1 MLNNHLNLGF
11 VAEDSINSSLNSIQI
26 KIRNEAFRCFHVASR
41 SFADRQ
47 VYYLLHKMQN
57 DKDTVKLGATN
68 LMRHLLNSAGI
79 FLIKFC
85 KKTIIFII

>member
-1 MLNNHLNLGF
+1 MIKKKKEIFLGLTTDDN
-11 VAEDSINSSLNSIQI
+11 ASPNAIQI
-26 KIRNEAFRCFHVASR
+26 KIRNEAYRCFHVASR

-68 LMRHLLNSAGI
+68 LMRHLLNSAG
-79 FLIKFC
+79 K
-85 KKTIIFII
+85 